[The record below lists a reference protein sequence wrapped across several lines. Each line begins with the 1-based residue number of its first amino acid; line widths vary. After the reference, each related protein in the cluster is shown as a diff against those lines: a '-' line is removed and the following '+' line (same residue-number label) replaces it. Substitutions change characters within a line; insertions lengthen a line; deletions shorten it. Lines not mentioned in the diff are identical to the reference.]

1 MFIFEEKF
9 RKLSYRSE
17 NTFLSPE
24 NREKRH
30 FSKLFQFWVL
40 HTPGWNLNVY
50 WSKVLNSLYIRI
62 ELFLKGCCTFR
73 DIWLFSFKKWPDFW
87 EIREKRRFLN
97 FRPPPLLIFV
107 NENAHWY
114 QYVALCKLVWMH
126 CVHFFRGE
134 LLQRYRQIT
143 AENRHLNTR
152 YTKADSFTI
161 E

>member
-87 EIREKRRFLN
+87 ETREKRRFLN
-97 FRPPPLLIFV
+97 FRPPPHICQWKCSLISICSPLQARF
-107 NENAHWY
+107 N
-114 QYVALCKLVWMH
+114 ALCT
-126 CVHFFRGE
+126 FF
-134 LLQRYRQIT
+134 QRRIATEISTNYSR
-143 AENRHLNTR
+143 
-152 YTKADSFTI
+152 K
-161 E
+161 